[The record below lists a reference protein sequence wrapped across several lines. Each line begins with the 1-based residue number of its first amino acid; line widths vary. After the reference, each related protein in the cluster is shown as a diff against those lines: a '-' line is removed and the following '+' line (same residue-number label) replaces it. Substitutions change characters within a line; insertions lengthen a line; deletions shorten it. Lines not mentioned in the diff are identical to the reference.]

1 MSLRRRPRAD
11 LVSDIPPAP
20 SFLQE
25 AFGFVWELVKVI
37 AVSLAIIL
45 PIRYFLI
52 QPFYVKGASMEPN
65 FADRQ
70 YLIIDE
76 LTYRFRPPRRGEV
89 VVFRYPLN
97 PRDYFIKRVIGQ
109 PGEQVRIADGR
120 IYLTPAGHPV
130 EVQLEEPY
138 LPAGLKVDG
147 AKTTLLGPDEFF
159 LLGDNRS
166 ESLDSRYFGPVNFR
180 FIIGRVLMRGWP
192 FDRINLFLE
201 PPEYNIP

>member
-1 MSLRRRPRAD
+1 MSLFRRPKMRNSTD
-11 LVSDIPPAP
+11 DSSPP
-20 SFLQE
+20 SFLAE
-25 AFGFVWELVKVI
+25 AFGFVWELVKVV

-45 PIRYFLI
+45 PIRYYLI

-97 PRDYFIKRVIGQ
+97 PRDYFIKRIIGL
-109 PGEQVRIADGR
+109 PDEQIRIADGR
-120 IYLTPAGHPV
+120 LYLTPAGQSS
-130 EVQLEEPY
+130 EILLAEPY
-138 LPAGLKVDG
+138 LRPGVKVEG
-147 AKTTLLGPDEFF
+147 VKTTRLGPDEYY

-166 ESLDSRYFGPVNFR
+166 ESLDSRYFGPVNAR
-180 FIIGRVLMRGWP
+180 FVTGRVILRGWP
-192 FDRINLFLE
+192 FDQLGLFLE
-201 PPEYNIP
+201 PPEYNVP